1 MIGSLDHPDLISG
14 AYIPLDDYSQVQ
26 ASDG

>member
-1 MIGSLDHPDLISG
+1 MIGSLDYPDLISG